1 MPKNMPTAS
10 LYPVSSGLLPSDV
23 RTYGFLKP
31 FRSNT
36 PNPVATASMDHAK
49 LREKLQRIST
59 MEEGDSQILF
69 DETSLEGGTP
79 ESEKSLSGLAFE
91 RKRKL
96 FDTAEFTIA
105 KGKKMSEMFH
115 PNSIPTLG
123 DTAEGTNIDDI
134 KRYIREMR
142 LNITR

>member
-1 MPKNMPTAS
+1 MQTAS
-10 LYPVSSGLLPSDV
+10 IYPVNSGILPSDV

-31 FRSNT
+31 LRSNT
-36 PNPVATASMDHAK
+36 PNPSAGVSMDRAK
-49 LREKLQRIST
+49 LREKLQRISSLG
-59 MEEGDSQILF
+59 EDEFEILA
-69 DETSLEGGTP
+69 DETPLEGSTP

-115 PNSIPTLG
+115 ANRPPSAPHI
-123 DTAEGTNIDDI
+123 AEGTNIDDI
-134 KRYIREMR
+134 RRYIREMR
-142 LNITR
+142 LNISR